1 MHPTGPPTGG
11 PLTRRRD
18 KPCSQ
23 TRSPPAAARSSPARP
38 SSPPAPPL
46 AATAAPAKADEG
58 KDAPEAAET
67 QELTTTAWGA
77 TYPWA
82 PEPPAIDPADI
93 EEELDVDVA
102 VVGLGVAGVAAFRA
116 ASEQGV
122 KVAAVEKAAEPSVRS
137 SQYCYINGTR
147 TEALGLAEVDE
158 DEIIKAEWNESC
170 QFANYAII
178 RNFVRNESDVIDWW
192 IDGDPECH
200 IPEPGEQGG
209 RFGDP
214 NAPHTVNGGFNLT
227 LDYANESQASYP
239 TRISFGN
246 HAGTVN
252 ANFERSQ
259 EAGGT
264 AYFGHFAEQL
274 IMDEGRCV
282 GVYARNAE
290 TGKYKKVNAAMGVIM
305 ACGGCG
311 NNAAMVKA
319 LYPVAAENNNLPTW
333 TSFDV
338 EGNPTNTGD
347 GYPMGYWAGAGFS
360 QNMCAMTHVM
370 GGPNDVANME
380 TSSGCTSQ
388 HLRLNYNGQRFMNE
402 GTNVSDC
409 ELVFDRQPKKKAFL
423 VFDAHYGEQIENCV
437 TEFSYTMED
446 WDAKVDNETVFKAD
460 TLEELFAAI
469 KAYDEDFE
477 ADDALAS
484 VERYNELCAAGYDED
499 FGKQE
504 KYLFLVVD
512 GPFYAQRMGIGL
524 MLTTMGGLCS
534 DEHAHVLT
542 PDYQVIPG
550 LYACG
555 NIQGDRFAVKYPFKL
570 SGASH
575 AMAVYYGNVAG
586 NTAASNDAAN
596 YRAKVYQAASAED
609 AGVSVEAGSLTDGT
623 YEASGKGIG
632 GDVPLKVTVENGT
645 VTAVEV
651 GENSETQD
659 IGSKAVEQLPDAIV
673 AAGGTAGVDAVSG
686 ATVTSKAIFA
696 AVEDCLAQ
704 AGA

>member
-1 MHPTGPPTGG
+1 MST
-11 PLTRRRD
+11 LKSAVTRRGFVAGAGAVTAGVAAIGSTAIALAD
-18 KPCSQ
+18 QGADATKTAEQVGSANA
-23 TRSPPAAARSSPARP
+23 TRS
-38 SSPPAPPL
+38 
-46 AATAAPAKADEG
+46 
-58 KDAPEAAET
+58 
-67 QELTTTAWGA
+67 WGA
-77 TYPWA
+77 SYPWA
-82 PEPPAIDPADI
+82 AEPTPISDADV
-93 EEELDVDVA
+93 EEVIDVDVA
-102 VVGLGVAGVAAFRA
+102 VVGLGVAGVSAFRA

-122 KVAAVEKAAEPSVRS
+122 TVVAVEKAAEPSVRS

-147 TEALGLAEVDE
+147 TEALGLGTVDE
-158 DEIIKAEWNESC
+158 DEVIKAEWNESC

-178 RNFVRNESDVIDWW
+178 RNFVRYESDVIDWW
-192 IDGDPECH
+192 IEGDPECH
-200 IPEPGEQGG
+200 IPEEGEQGG
-209 RFGDP
+209 AFGDP
-214 NAPHTVNGGFNLT
+214 NAPHTVNGGVDLSV
-227 LDYANESQASYP
+227 DYSTESQASYP

-252 ANFERSQ
+252 ANFERGQ

-290 TGKYKKVNAAMGVIM
+290 TGKYKKINAAMGVIM

-311 NNAAMVKA
+311 NNTEMVKT
-319 LYPVAAENNNLPTW
+319 LYPIAAENNNLATW

-347 GYPMGYWAGAGFS
+347 GYRMGYWAGAGFS

-402 GTNVSDC
+402 DANVSDC
-409 ELVFDRQPKKKAFL
+409 ELAFDRQPKKKAFL
-423 VFDAHYGEQIENCV
+423 IFDSHYGEQIENCV
-437 TEFSYTMED
+437 TEFSYTMEE

-460 TLEELFAAI
+460 TLEELFGAI
-469 KAYDEDFE
+469 KAYDSDF
-477 ADDALAS
+477 DAEQATKS
-484 VERYNELCAAGYDED
+484 VERYNELCNAGYDED

-504 KYLFLVVD
+504 KYLFPVVD

-534 DEHAHVLT
+534 DENSHVLT

-570 SGASH
+570 AGASH

-586 NTAASNDAAN
+586 KVAASNDVSN
-596 YRAKVYQAASAED
+596 YQAKVYENAAAEN
-609 AGVSVEAGSLTDGT
+609 AGVSAEGTTLADGV

-632 GDVPLKVTVENGT
+632 GSVPVTVTIEDGKIA
-645 VTAVEV
+645 AVEI
-651 GENSETQD
+651 GDNSETD
-659 IGSKAVEQLPDAIV
+659 GIGSKAIEQLPDEIV
-673 AAGGTAGVDAVSG
+673 AANGTTGVDAVAG
-686 ATVTSKAIFA
+686 ASVTSSAIFT
-696 AVEDCLAQ
+696 AVEDCLTQ

>member
-1 MHPTGPPTGG
+1 MASRQVQEHLGLPRGEVVGGRQLVDPPAVGVARHGG
-11 PLTRRRD
+11 PVVN
-18 KPCSQ
+18 
-23 TRSPPAAARSSPARP
+23 
-38 SSPPAPPL
+38 
-46 AATAAPAKADEG
+46 EG
-58 KDAPEAAET
+58 KDAPEAAKA

-82 PEPPAIDPADI
+82 PEPPAIDPADV

-122 KVAAVEKAAEPSVRS
+122 KVATVEKAAEPSVRS

-200 IPEPGEQGG
+200 IPEPGEEGG
-209 RFGDP
+209 AFFGDS

-252 ANFERSQ
+252 ANFERGQ

-347 GYPMGYWAGAGFS
+347 GYPM
-360 QNMCAMTHVM
+360 
-370 GGPNDVANME
+370 VA
-380 TSSGCTSQ
+380 
-388 HLRLNYNGQRFMNE
+388 
-402 GTNVSDC
+402 
-409 ELVFDRQPKKKAFL
+409 P
-423 VFDAHYGEQIENCV
+423 
-437 TEFSYTMED
+437 
-446 WDAKVDNETVFKAD
+446 
-460 TLEELFAAI
+460 
-469 KAYDEDFE
+469 
-477 ADDALAS
+477 
-484 VERYNELCAAGYDED
+484 
-499 FGKQE
+499 
-504 KYLFLVVD
+504 
-512 GPFYAQRMGIGL
+512 
-524 MLTTMGGLCS
+524 
-534 DEHAHVLT
+534 
-542 PDYQVIPG
+542 
-550 LYACG
+550 
-555 NIQGDRFAVKYPFKL
+555 
-570 SGASH
+570 
-575 AMAVYYGNVAG
+575 
-586 NTAASNDAAN
+586 
-596 YRAKVYQAASAED
+596 QA
-609 AGVSVEAGSLTDGT
+609 
-623 YEASGKGIG
+623 
-632 GDVPLKVTVENGT
+632 
-645 VTAVEV
+645 
-651 GENSETQD
+651 
-659 IGSKAVEQLPDAIV
+659 
-673 AAGGTAGVDAVSG
+673 
-686 ATVTSKAIFA
+686 
-696 AVEDCLAQ
+696 
-704 AGA
+704 

>member
-1 MHPTGPPTGG
+1 MSKATSTF
-11 PLTRRRD
+11 TRR
-18 KPCSQ
+18 SFVAGAGV
-23 TRSPPAAARSSPARP
+23 AAASVA
-38 SSPPAPPL
+38 ACA
-46 AATAAPAKADEG
+46 AATALADTAETS
-58 KDAPEAAET
+58 AAET
-67 QELTTTAWGA
+67 TAATAQADTVAPIGTAVVESGQTVTTAWGA
-77 TYPWA
+77 VYPWPA
-82 PEPPAIDPADI
+82 EPTPIDAADV
-93 EEELDVDVA
+93 EEEVDADVA
-102 VVGLGVAGVAAFRA
+102 VVGLGVAGVSAFRA

-122 KVAAVEKAAEPSVRS
+122 KVVAVEKASAPSVRS

-170 QFANYAII
+170 QFANYAVI

-200 IPEPGEQGG
+200 IPEEGEQGG
-209 RFGDP
+209 AFGDP
-214 NAPHTVNGGFNLT
+214 NAPHTVSSMVDLST
-227 LDYANESQASYP
+227 DYTTESQAPYP
-239 TRISFGN
+239 TRITFGN
-246 HAGTVN
+246 HSGTVN
-252 ANFERSQ
+252 ANFERGQ

-290 TGKYKKVNAAMGVIM
+290 TGMYKKINASMGVIM

-311 NNAAMVKA
+311 NNSKIVQA
-319 LYPVAAENNNLPTW
+319 LLPIAAENNNLPTW

-402 GTNVSDC
+402 DTNVSDC
-409 ELVFDRQPKKKAFL
+409 ELAFDRQPKKKAFL
-423 VFDAHYGEQIENCV
+423 VFDSHYGEQIENCV

-446 WDAKVDNETVFKAD
+446 WDAKVDNETVFKGD
-460 TLEELFAAI
+460 TLEDLFAAI
-469 KAYDEDFE
+469 KAYDDDFE
-477 ADDALAS
+477 AENALAS
-484 VERYNELCAAGYDED
+484 VERYNELCDAGYDED

-504 KYLFLVVD
+504 KYLFPVVD

-524 MLTTMGGLCS
+524 MLTTMGGLNS

-586 NTAASNDAAN
+586 TTAASNDAAN
-596 YRAKVYQAASAED
+596 YTAKVYQAPAADDAGISAE
-609 AGVSVEAGSLTDGT
+609 AGALTDGQ

-632 GDVPLKVTVENGT
+632 GNVPVTVTVEGG
-645 VTAVEV
+645 VITAVEV
-651 GENSETQD
+651 GENSETQG
-659 IGSKAVEQLPDAIV
+659 IGTKAIEQLPDAIV
-673 AAGGTAGVDAVSG
+673 AANGTEGVDAVAG
-686 ATVTSKAIFA
+686 ATVTSKAIFT

>member
-1 MHPTGPPTGG
+1 M
-11 PLTRRRD
+11 R
-18 KPCSQ
+18 
-23 TRSPPAAARSSPARP
+23 
-38 SSPPAPPL
+38 
-46 AATAAPAKADEG
+46 
-58 KDAPEAAET
+58 
-67 QELTTTAWGA
+67 
-77 TYPWA
+77 Y
-82 PEPPAIDPADI
+82 
-93 EEELDVDVA
+93 
-102 VVGLGVAGVAAFRA
+102 
-116 ASEQGV
+116 
-122 KVAAVEKAAEPSVRS
+122 
-137 SQYCYINGTR
+137 
-147 TEALGLAEVDE
+147 
-158 DEIIKAEWNESC
+158 
-170 QFANYAII
+170 
-178 RNFVRNESDVIDWW
+178 ESDVIDWW

-200 IPEPGEQGG
+200 IPEEGEQGG
-209 RFGDP
+209 MPGDP
-214 NAPHTVNGGFNLT
+214 DAPHTVSGMADPSV
-227 LDYANESQASYP
+227 DYTAESQASYP

-252 ANFERSQ
+252 ANFQRGQ

-290 TGKYKKVNAAMGVIM
+290 TGKYKKINAAMGVIM

-311 NNAAMVKA
+311 NNHEMVEA
-319 LYPVAAENNNLPTW
+319 LYPIAAENNNLATW

-347 GYPMGYWAGAGFS
+347 GYKMGYWAGAGFS

-370 GGPNDVANME
+370 GGPNDTANME

-402 GTNVSDC
+402 DTNVSDC
-409 ELVFDRQPKKKAFL
+409 ELAFDRQPKKKAFL
-423 VFDAHYGEQIENCV
+423 VFDSHYGEQIENCV

-460 TLEELFAAI
+460 TLEGLFDAI
-469 KAYDEDFE
+469 KAYDADF
-477 ADDALAS
+477 DAEQALES
-484 VERYNELCAAGYDED
+484 VAHYNELCDTGYDED
-499 FGKQE
+499 FGKQA
-504 KYLFLVVD
+504 KYLFPVVD

-596 YRAKVYQAASAED
+596 YQAKVYEDAAAKD
-609 AGVSVEAGSLTDGT
+609 AGVSTEGAALTDGT

-632 GDVPLKVTVENGT
+632 GDVPVTVTIEDGKIT
-645 VTAVEV
+645 SVEV
-651 GENSETQD
+651 GENSETQG
-659 IGSKAVEQLPDAIV
+659 IGSKAIEQLPDEIV
-673 AAGGTAGVDAVSG
+673 AAGGTAGVDAVAG
-686 ATVTSKAIFA
+686 ASVTSSAIFT

>member
-1 MHPTGPPTGG
+1 
-11 PLTRRRD
+11 
-18 KPCSQ
+18 
-23 TRSPPAAARSSPARP
+23 
-38 SSPPAPPL
+38 
-46 AATAAPAKADEG
+46 
-58 KDAPEAAET
+58 
-67 QELTTTAWGA
+67 
-77 TYPWA
+77 
-82 PEPPAIDPADI
+82 
-93 EEELDVDVA
+93 
-102 VVGLGVAGVAAFRA
+102 
-116 ASEQGV
+116 
-122 KVAAVEKAAEPSVRS
+122 
-137 SQYCYINGTR
+137 
-147 TEALGLAEVDE
+147 
-158 DEIIKAEWNESC
+158 
-170 QFANYAII
+170 
-178 RNFVRNESDVIDWW
+178 
-192 IDGDPECH
+192 
-200 IPEPGEQGG
+200 
-209 RFGDP
+209 
-214 NAPHTVNGGFNLT
+214 
-227 LDYANESQASYP
+227 
-239 TRISFGN
+239 
-246 HAGTVN
+246 
-252 ANFERSQ
+252 
-259 EAGGT
+259 
-264 AYFGHFAEQL
+264 
-274 IMDEGRCV
+274 
-282 GVYARNAE
+282 
-290 TGKYKKVNAAMGVIM
+290 
-305 ACGGCG
+305 
-311 NNAAMVKA
+311 
-319 LYPVAAENNNLPTW
+319 
-333 TSFDV
+333 
-338 EGNPTNTGD
+338 
-347 GYPMGYWAGAGFS
+347 MGYWAGAGFS

-402 GTNVSDC
+402 DTNVSDC
-409 ELVFDRQPKKKAFL
+409 ELAFDRQPKKKAFL

-477 ADDALAS
+477 ANNALAS

-504 KYLFLVVD
+504 KYLFPVVD

-555 NIQGDRFAVKYPFKL
+555 KIQGDRFAVKYPFKL

-575 AMAVYYGNVAG
+575 AIAVYYGNVAG

>member
-1 MHPTGPPTGG
+1 MST
-11 PLTRRRD
+11 LKSAVTRRGFVAGAGAVTAGIAAIGSTAIALAD
-18 KPCSQ
+18 QGTDATKTAEQSGSANA
-23 TRSPPAAARSSPARP
+23 TRS
-38 SSPPAPPL
+38 
-46 AATAAPAKADEG
+46 
-58 KDAPEAAET
+58 
-67 QELTTTAWGA
+67 WGA
-77 TYPWA
+77 SYPWA
-82 PEPPAIDPADI
+82 AEPTPISDADVEEVIDA
-93 EEELDVDVA
+93 DVA

-122 KVAAVEKAAEPSVRS
+122 TVVAVEKAAEPSVRS

-147 TEALGLAEVDE
+147 TEALGLANVDE
-158 DEIIKAEWNESC
+158 DEVIKAEWNESC
-170 QFANYAII
+170 QFANYAVI
-178 RNFVRNESDVIDWW
+178 RNFVRHESEVIDWW
-192 IDGDPECH
+192 IDGDPDCY
-200 IPEPGEQGG
+200 IPEEPVPFS
-209 RFGDP
+209 FGDP
-214 NAPHTVNGGFNLT
+214 NAPHTVNGGVDLSV
-227 LDYANESQASYP
+227 DYNAESQASYP

-252 ANFERSQ
+252 ANLERGQ

-264 AYFGHFAEQL
+264 TYFGHFAEQL

-290 TGKYKKVNAAMGVIM
+290 TGKYKKINAAMGVIM

-311 NNAAMVKA
+311 NNADMVKA
-319 LYPVAAENNNLPTW
+319 LYPIAAENNNLPTW

-347 GYPMGYWAGAGFS
+347 GYRMGYWAGAGFS

-402 GTNVSDC
+402 DTNVSDC
-409 ELVFDRQPKKKAFL
+409 ELAFDRQPKKKAFL
-423 VFDAHYGEQIENCV
+423 IFDSHYGEQIVDCV
-437 TEFSYTMED
+437 TEFSYTMEE

-460 TLEELFAAI
+460 TLEGLFEAI
-469 KAYDEDFE
+469 KAYDDDFE
-477 ADDALAS
+477 ADNAIAS
-484 VERYNELCAAGYDED
+484 VEHYNELCDAGYDED

-504 KYLFLVVD
+504 KYLFPVVD

-524 MLTTMGGLCS
+524 MLTTMGGLSS
-534 DEHAHVLT
+534 DEYAHVLT

-570 SGASH
+570 AGASH

-586 NTAASNDAAN
+586 NIAASGDAAN
-596 YRAKVYQAASAED
+596 YKAKIYQDASAEST
-609 AGVSVEAGSLTDGT
+609 GVSAESATLTDGT
-623 YEASGKGIG
+623 YEGTGKGIG
-632 GDVPLKVTVENGT
+632 GNVPVTVTIEDGKI
-645 VTAVEV
+645 ASVEV
-651 GENSETQD
+651 GDNSETD
-659 IGSKAVEQLPDAIV
+659 GIGTKAIDQLPEKIV
-673 AAGGTAGVDAVSG
+673 AANGTEGVDAVAG
-686 ATVTSKAIFA
+686 ASVTSSAIFT
-696 AVEDCLAQ
+696 AVEDCLTQ
-704 AGA
+704 AAE